1 AMVAHLGWA
10 GEIIPTYHGRT
21 HTLGAVQTASLIGEI
36 LILLLPAI
44 VIGALHGTDAQ
55 AVQVMGVT
63 LLVLLPITVSA
74 AVFGSRE
81 LPPPPERHIGVREA
95 LTTVLRNATAR
106 RVLLPDLLLGV
117 AQGVSGGLFLYYFRD
132 VLGFERQSETLVA
145 IYFVA
150 GLVGVP
156 LWWGMARRFGKD
168 KALLAAFVYAAT
180 TTAFLPAMPHGNFFP
195 VAAFMVVA
203 GLAQGGTILLT
214 RSLM

>member
-1 AMVAHLGWA
+1 
-10 GEIIPTYHGRT
+10 
-21 HTLGAVQTASLIGEI
+21 
-36 LILLLPAI
+36 
-44 VIGALHGTDAQ
+44 
-55 AVQVMGVT
+55 
-63 LLVLLPITVSA
+63 
-74 AVFGSRE
+74 
-81 LPPPPERHIGVREA
+81 
-95 LTTVLRNATAR
+95 
-106 RVLLPDLLLGV
+106 

-150 GLVGVP
+150 GLAGVP
-156 LWWGMARRFGKD
+156 VWWGLARRFGKD

-214 RSLM
+214 RSLMADVVDEDEVNTGSRRSGIYFGLLMMTSKAGLAAGPLSYAILQAVGFNADLTEHNSPAALAALGAMFVGVPVLLCAAGALSMRRYPLDEKRQAELAALI